1 MPGQQEA
8 HRNSLNFC
16 SGTCRLRGNDDR
28 APTRPRLWRPSTR
41 SRRNFCEAAAM
52 RQQVDSPDTSQEW
65 VSCLT
70 HTRLA
75 EIVEVRIL
83 IPLFSVLRL
92 CFRAVCRR
100 PVLRA
105 SVYNPS
111 WGIIVPHKRWAGVL
125 WLCDGYKSHSAS
137 LWLWRDSPK
146 FISPSWTLPVWT
158 FELFPLE
165 NIFTTNTVVDKRR
178 K

>member
-52 RQQVDSPDTSQEW
+52 RQQVDSPDTSQER

-92 CFRAVCRR
+92 CFMQTACAPSISVQPFLGDYSSSQTLSWRPLVVRR
-100 PVLRA
+100 LQKSLSESLALTGLPQVHLTLLDA
-105 SVYNPS
+105 SCLNV
-111 WGIIVPHKRWAGVL
+111 
-125 WLCDGYKSHSAS
+125 
-137 LWLWRDSPK
+137 
-146 FISPSWTLPVWT
+146 
-158 FELFPLE
+158 
-165 NIFTTNTVVDKRR
+165 
-178 K
+178 